1 MLRTKHSLII
11 FFREYY
17 ERPIVPL
24 LDMLLLL
31 DFMFMQI
38 SRDCQELEPFI
49 GEQLASLLYL
59 EPDSQLMVCYWLF
72 YISFPFKTFVLM
84 S

>member
-1 MLRTKHSLII
+1 M
-11 FFREYY
+11 
-17 ERPIVPL
+17 VPL
-24 LDMLLLL
+24 LEMSLFL
-31 DFMFMQI
+31 DFMYLQI

-72 YISFPFKTFVLM
+72 DILFPFKSSVLM
-84 S
+84 L